1 MSQRLEQNQAPP
13 AEYYANNVLKLL
25 VTVSEQYSDILNE
38 FELTVLQRI
47 QSLSHSAIR
56 LFARLLSRSSP
67 LLLCESLNYAEV
79 EDREAALSELQQVEL
94 VRRNHRVPADQI
106 MSLLTIKSLK
116 QIYPLVPHTTPKQHY
131 VNHIACRYP
140 ENRHIDLL
148 FQHFSWVEVA
158 VQEELTL
165 FGLLFFGDLYQD
177 LSSFVVRDLGIVRYE
192 DYSIDTESRQ
202 FSDRETLDKYL
213 ELVALN
219 RWVHEN
225 ADTLDAN
232 TASHI
237 IELLREPED
246 ARLLERLRSNVL
258 NRLARG
264 LERQQE
270 NATAISAYSFSSL
283 HPARERSMRIWS
295 KQKQS
300 CLMES
305 MRTRI
310 LAQPWTEE
318 ERRFAVRF
326 RRSNLN
332 KTDFPTTIVEV
343 GEEALHN
350 VEKYALDFLT
360 HTEGMGWHLENA
372 LPMSL
377 FGLAYWEWIF
387 APVEGA
393 FVNPFQIAPKDL
405 YWPEFFD
412 VRTDRLPDPLD
423 STQSI
428 KTIIFETANR
438 KEGIANALVDWRAI
452 NRSNLSKILDI
463 FSDEVIAKLLRI
475 VRKDL
480 TQMRSGFPDLTI
492 VYDDHRFEFVEVKG
506 PNDQLQE
513 NQKIWLTELI
523 NNELPTRVL
532 RLSLT

>member
-1 MSQRLEQNQAPP
+1 
-13 AEYYANNVLKLL
+13 
-25 VTVSEQYSDILNE
+25 
-38 FELTVLQRI
+38 
-47 QSLSHSAIR
+47 
-56 LFARLLSRSSP
+56 
-67 LLLCESLNYAEV
+67 
-79 EDREAALSELQQVEL
+79 
-94 VRRNHRVPADQI
+94 
-106 MSLLTIKSLK
+106 
-116 QIYPLVPHTTPKQHY
+116 
-131 VNHIACRYP
+131 
-140 ENRHIDLL
+140 
-148 FQHFSWVEVA
+148 
-158 VQEELTL
+158 
-165 FGLLFFGDLYQD
+165 
-177 LSSFVVRDLGIVRYE
+177 
-192 DYSIDTESRQ
+192 
-202 FSDRETLDKYL
+202 
-213 ELVALN
+213 
-219 RWVHEN
+219 
-225 ADTLDAN
+225 
-232 TASHI
+232 
-237 IELLREPED
+237 
-246 ARLLERLRSNVL
+246 
-258 NRLARG
+258 
-264 LERQQE
+264 
-270 NATAISAYSFSSL
+270 
-283 HPARERSMRIWS
+283 
-295 KQKQS
+295 
-300 CLMES
+300 MES

-343 GEEALHN
+343 GEEALHS

-360 HTEGMGWHLENA
+360 HTEGLGWHLENA

-387 APVEGA
+387 APVDGA

-412 VRTDRLPDPLD
+412 VRTGRLPDPLD

-428 KTIIFETANR
+428 KTIIYETANR

-492 VYDDHRFEFVEVKG
+492 VYDEHRFEFVEVKG

-523 NNELPTRVL
+523 NNELPVRVL